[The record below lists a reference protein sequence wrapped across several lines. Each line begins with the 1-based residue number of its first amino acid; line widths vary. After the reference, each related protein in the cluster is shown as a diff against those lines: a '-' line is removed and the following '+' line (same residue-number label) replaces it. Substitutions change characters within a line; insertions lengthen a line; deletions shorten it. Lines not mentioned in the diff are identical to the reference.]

1 MKFISIDTV
10 LIKMYSEITL
20 SVKSLKSNFPRG
32 QKWQNV
38 LYSEDILL
46 KVKISMQV
54 KDLVIHTS
62 SRNLKQIPFSLKQ
75 LLMPILN
82 DNFFNCR
89 GCWENTHITAHI
101 FSLDT
106 LSPNWGWIP
115 VVCICL
121 EQEEWNQMGDFNE
134 KCLMKHNGCVTCAS
148 FGVSWTLLI

>member
-10 LIKMYSEITL
+10 LIKMYSKIAF
-20 SVKSLKSNFPRG
+20 SVKSLRSNFPPG

-46 KVKISMQV
+46 KVKISTQV
-54 KDLVIHTS
+54 KDLGIHTS

-101 FSLDT
+101 FT
-106 LSPNWGWIP
+106 LSGYP
-115 VVCICL
+115 VPPL
-121 EQEEWNQMGDFNE
+121 RLN
-134 KCLMKHNGCVTCAS
+134 TCGLHLPGA
-148 FGVSWTLLI
+148 GRMEPDGRLQ